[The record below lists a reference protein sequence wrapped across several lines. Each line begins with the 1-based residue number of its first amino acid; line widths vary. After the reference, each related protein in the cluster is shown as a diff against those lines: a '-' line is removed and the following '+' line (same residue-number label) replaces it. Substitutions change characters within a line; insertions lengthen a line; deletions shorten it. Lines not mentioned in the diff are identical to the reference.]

1 MGSIQAA
8 VTKKT
13 HIYFCPC
20 GLIEMAI
27 PIVVEG
33 NYVATL
39 GGQFRCEDAPE
50 TVRQIE
56 PTVGR
61 KHQTAAG
68 EIKAEI

>member
-33 NYVATL
+33 NYLGGFL
-39 GGQFRCEDAPE
+39 GGQFRCEDAR
-50 TVRQIE
+50 RQL
-56 PTVGR
+56 G
-61 KHQTAAG
+61 K
-68 EIKAEI
+68 